1 MDVFDIAGK
10 HAVVMG
16 LGGIGRELAL
26 GLAARDVHVTGQILY
41 VDGGLTA
48 RV

>member
-1 MDVFDIAGK
+1 VIFLVAP
-10 HAVVMG
+10 
-16 LGGIGRELAL
+16 
-26 GLAARDVHVTGQILY
+26 AARFVTGQILY